1 MAWWDSTPDYKTTT
15 PTQPTPQTDGMKLD
29 IFHHVSAPDLSGILA
44 RLDRLQVLVT
54 GLLHQGNR
62 QMATTQELL
71 ATVQGVVA
79 AVAPLPAAI
88 DALEAA
94 LAAALANVGGI
105 PAADKANIDAAFD
118 ALKDVPA
125 AINAAIADATN
136 GPDVPLTE

>member
-1 MAWWDSTPDYKTTT
+1 MPWWNDRPNYE
-15 PTQPTPQTDGMKLD
+15 PVATQQKPAPQADAMKLD
-29 IFHHVSAPDLSGILA
+29 IYHHVSAPDLSGILA

-105 PAADKANIDAAFD
+105 PAEDQANIDAAFA

-125 AINAAIADATN
+125 AVNAAVADATD
-136 GPDVPLTE
+136 GPAT